1 MWNTTSK
8 QTPTELTADGY
19 RHLIMEKTKLL
30 NGALIPMYLIHSYLY
45 YIAED
50 PIISDSEYDKICKDL
65 LAAYDIQTHGH
76 RHLVDEAALEAGTG
90 FHIAEKS
97 YPYIVKTTALQ
108 LLQESKSEI
117 RSRVD

>member
-8 QTPTELTADGY
+8 QTPMELTADGY

-45 YIAED
+45 YIEED

-76 RHLVDEAALEAGTG
+76 RHLIDEAALEAGTG

-108 LLQESKSEI
+108 LLQESKNE
-117 RSRVD
+117 

>member
-1 MWNTTSK
+1 
-8 QTPTELTADGY
+8 
-19 RHLIMEKTKLL
+19 MEKTKLL

-76 RHLVDEAALEAGTG
+76 RHLIDEAALEAGTG

-108 LLQESKSEI
+108 LLQESKNEPT
-117 RSRVD
+117 RLGHNPPT